1 MTNKENIDYLL
12 SDIREL
18 ERKIAS
24 MRDTEIYPISF
35 FNNSFELTQKI
46 LTSLHSIEKEQIE
59 CLKRNLAEHEAMIR
73 KEVELE
79 REEMPVQE
87 PTSVREPAEEII
99 PEVEPIQPAPSPEP
113 EIQAAPKKHTV
124 VSSEV
129 LGKKILSDFR
139 KSLSLND
146 KYFFKR
152 ELFGGSEDLMSDT
165 LNQLNDLDSYEAS
178 LNYIKAEFNWDAEN
192 PAVDDFI
199 KRIEKRFL

>member
-12 SDIREL
+12 SNIREL
-18 ERKIAS
+18 EKQIAGI
-24 MRDTEIYPISF
+24 RDTEIYPISF
-35 FNNSFELTQKI
+35 FNNSFELTHKI
-46 LTSLHSIEKEQIE
+46 LTSLHSIEREQIE

-79 REEMPVQE
+79 REEMPVQK
-87 PTSVREPAEEII
+87 PEEEVT
-99 PEVEPIQPAPSPEP
+99 PEVEPIQAEPAQPIQMPKP
-113 EIQAAPKKHTV
+113 EIQATPEKHTV
-124 VSSEV
+124 LSEV

-139 KSLSLND
+139 KAFSLND

-165 LNQLNDLDSYEAS
+165 LSQLNDLDSYETS
-178 LNYIKAEFNWDAEN
+178 INYIKAEFNWDIEN

-199 KRIEKRFL
+199 QRVEKRFL